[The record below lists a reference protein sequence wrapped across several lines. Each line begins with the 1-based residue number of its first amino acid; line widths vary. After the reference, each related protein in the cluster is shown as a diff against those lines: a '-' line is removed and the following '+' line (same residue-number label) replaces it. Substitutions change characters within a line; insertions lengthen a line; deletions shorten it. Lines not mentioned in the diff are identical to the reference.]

1 LTQNDIDLLQKIL
14 MLMNIDLFSNTG
26 SLSSDTKQAIY
37 EFATILNVSKT
48 TMEDFINIFFLT
60 VPARVCTSI
69 INVGETPEKAF
80 FTENVIRNYEEYL
93 EYVFSHQESI
103 PKKIDLILD
112 RFSDILP
119 KVKLPKALILK
130 LIFNKD

>member
-1 LTQNDIDLLQKIL
+1 LALNDIDLLQKIL
-14 MLMNIDLFSNTG
+14 MLKNIDLFSDTG

-60 VPARVCTSI
+60 VPDRVCTSI

-80 FTENVIRNYEEYL
+80 FTEDVIRNYEEYL
-93 EYVFSHQESI
+93 EYAFSHQERI
-103 PKKIDLILD
+103 PKKRDLIVN

-119 KVKLPKALILK
+119 FVKLPKAFVLK

>member
-1 LTQNDIDLLQKIL
+1 
-14 MLMNIDLFSNTG
+14 M
-26 SLSSDTKQAIY
+26 QAIY

-60 VPARVCTSI
+60 VPDRVCTSI
-69 INVGETPEKAF
+69 INVGETPETAF
-80 FTENVIRNYEEYL
+80 FPEYMIPNYEEYL

-103 PKKIDLILD
+103 PKKREMIVN

-119 KVKLPKALILK
+119 AVKLPKALILK